1 MLWSYI
7 SAMLTNLG
15 AMPLERIDTM
25 LKMFM
30 TEGKECS
37 PSELKIFLNK
47 KVKGQQLIFTA
58 GTYQLN

>member
-1 MLWSYI
+1 
-7 SAMLTNLG
+7 MLTNLG